1 MKNVIAVH
9 YFERVESAKTP
20 ADLFVDRESARSTY
34 RRLAR
39 IVHPDANGGESRAVD
54 AFAKLSM
61 FWDQYNGK
69 ITSPRVAAGPANA
82 YQGLIFESK
91 RHTYFVGDLAKR
103 TDFANIYPAEYIED
117 THQRYAALKIPRSPK
132 NNDLIENEVRALKT
146 LKESV
151 PERYQ
156 MFYPST
162 LDTFMHRDKTNGKQ
176 RRVIVTTALPG
187 FVSLREVLDAYPQGI
202 NGRHIAWIT
211 RRLFPALDQA
221 HDAGIT
227 HGAVFPE
234 NVMIHPTDHSVVL
247 INWAYSQPKDAQL
260 KAAVPKY
267 RDEGWYGL
275 SLNKKLDHRLDIK
288 LAARTMEAML
298 GEQSAKPF
306 RAFFNGCKVAS
317 TPTAGELFLEFEE
330 LLTRVYGER
339 KYVPFEMPR
348 GWKREA

>member
-82 YQGLIFESK
+82 SKGLIFESK

-146 LKESV
+146 LK
-151 PERYQ
+151 
-156 MFYPST
+156 
-162 LDTFMHRDKTNGKQ
+162 DNKTATDDAGNGKGSTGT
-176 RRVIVTTALPG
+176 IMSTAEWMEMY
-187 FVSLREVLDAYPQGI
+187 R
-202 NGRHIAWIT
+202 
-211 RRLFPALDQA
+211 
-221 HDAGIT
+221 
-227 HGAVFPE
+227 
-234 NVMIHPTDHSVVL
+234 
-247 INWAYSQPKDAQL
+247 KDP
-260 KAAVPKY
+260 KAADDYLRK
-267 RDEGWYGL
+267 
-275 SLNKKLDHRLDIK
+275 
-288 LAARTMEAML
+288 M
-298 GEQSAKPF
+298 
-306 RAFFNGCKVAS
+306 
-317 TPTAGELFLEFEE
+317 TAEKN
-330 LLTRVYGER
+330 T
-339 KYVPFEMPR
+339 K
-348 GWKREA
+348 

>member
-1 MKNVIAVH
+1 MTAVP
-9 YFERVESAKTP
+9 YFEQVESAKTP
-20 ADLFVDRESARSTY
+20 ADLFVDPDKARSIY

-39 IVHPDANGGESRAVD
+39 IVHPDANGSEPRAVD

-61 FWDQYNGK
+61 FWDEYNGK
-69 ITSPRVAAGPANA
+69 STKPRVAAGPSNA
-82 YQGLIFESK
+82 PRGMVFESK
-91 RHTYFVGDLAKR
+91 RHTFFVGDLAKR
-103 TDFANIYPAEYIED
+103 TDFANIYPAEYID
-117 THQRYAALKIPRSPK
+117 GTIHRYAALKIPRSPK

-146 LKESV
+146 LKEGV

-156 MFYPST
+156 MFHPST
-162 LDTFMHRDKTNGKQ
+162 IDTFIHRDKANGKQ
-176 RRVIVTTALPG
+176 RRAIVTNALPG
-187 FVSLREVLDAYPQGI
+187 FVSLREVLDAYPEGLH
-202 NGRHIAWIT
+202 GRHIAWIT
-211 RRLFPALDQA
+211 RRLFPALDVA
-221 HDAGIT
+221 HETGIT

-234 NVMIHPTDHSVVL
+234 NVMIHPTDHGVVL
-247 INWAYSQPKDAQL
+247 INWAYSQPMNTKL
-260 KAAVPKY
+260 KAAVPYYK
-267 RDEGWYGL
+267 DEGWYGL

-317 TPTAGELFLEFEE
+317 TPTAAELFLEFEE